1 MCIRDRDN
9 ARAIGEPDAYR
20 AAKSQIQ
27 RLIKSYQR
35 LKFGDEFP
43 LIDNPFRTTISERA
57 LEPIAQLGGAPLD
70 NTSLSQPLI
79 GGQQLPTAQ
88 RGQQVFGPLDTIFGG
103 S

>member
-1 MCIRDRDN
+1 MR
-9 ARAIGEPDAYR
+9 
-20 AAKSQIQ
+20 K
-27 RLIKSYQR
+27 YQR
-35 LKFGDEFP
+35 LRFGDEFP
-43 LIDNPFRTTISERA
+43 VTDNPSRTTISERA
-57 LEPIAQLGGAPLD
+57 LEPIAPLGGAPLD